1 MKTLKTILGGIRGW
15 AEDFAE
21 GMRGYDLGPGC
32 SHEATRV
39 FLTPLGPAVIP
50 VWRAG
55 TGRT

>member
-1 MKTLKTILGGIRGW
+1 MRTFKAMLRGIRGW

-21 GMRGYDLGPGC
+21 AMRGYDLGPGG

-39 FLTPLGPAVIP
+39 FLTPLGPVVISTWP
-50 VWRAG
+50 AE